1 MPPLRSE
8 RHLHINDARDS
19 ASILLAE
26 RIQCVPYD
34 PIEINSKNFL
44 LCNRRN
50 GCGGIIGGIGRRS
63 FFLVLFLAI
72 SKKRTYRV
80 KRSIEKNFYFNLYR
94 VSPTQRLDSLYFKLG
109 MSVSRRFFR

>member
-26 RIQCVPYD
+26 HIQCVPYD
-34 PIEINSKNFL
+34 SIEINSKNFL

-50 GCGGIIGGIGRRS
+50 GCGGIIGGIEPPEI
-63 FFLVLFLAI
+63 FLVLFLAI
-72 SKKRTYRV
+72 PKKEHIY
-80 KRSIEKNFYFNLYR
+80 
-94 VSPTQRLDSLYFKLG
+94 
-109 MSVSRRFFR
+109 